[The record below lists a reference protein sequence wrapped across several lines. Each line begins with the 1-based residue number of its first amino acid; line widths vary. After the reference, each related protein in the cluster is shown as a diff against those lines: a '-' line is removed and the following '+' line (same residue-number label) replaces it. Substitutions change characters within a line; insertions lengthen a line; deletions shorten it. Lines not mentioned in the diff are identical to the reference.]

1 MQVVV
6 RNGSSVLF
14 ICLANLRP
22 QFVLNI
28 RMLGKEVERASEG
41 TRGCVGASQN
51 ESPAS
56 VEFSV
61 SLSEDGV
68 DDVRHLR
75 QQLILR

>member
-1 MQVVV
+1 
-6 RNGSSVLF
+6 
-14 ICLANLRP
+14 
-22 QFVLNI
+22 
-28 RMLGKEVERASEG
+28 MLGKEVERASEG